1 MIRQHKKMILLTSI
15 ATLLPILIGL
25 LLWKQLPDSVATH
38 WSTGNE
44 PDGYSSKAFAV
55 FGLPVIMLIL
65 HLVCVIA
72 TNIDPKANSINKK
85 IFFIVLWISP
95 VFSIIV
101 CSTVYGY
108 NLGYQFDIGFLCG
121 LLIGVLYLILGNF
134 LPTVKPNYTI
144 GFRISWALNDG
155 GLLLIV
161 TTPFQNIWVLM
172 ALAILPCIL
181 PVIYSY
187 MYYRKGQSR

>member
-25 LLWKQLPDSVATH
+25 LLWKQLPDSVASH

-85 IFFIVLWISP
+85 IFFIVLWLS
-95 VFSIIV
+95 
-101 CSTVYGY
+101 
-108 NLGYQFDIGFLCG
+108 
-121 LLIGVLYLILGNF
+121 LIHI
-134 LPTVKPNYTI
+134 
-144 GFRISWALNDG
+144 
-155 GLLLIV
+155 
-161 TTPFQNIWVLM
+161 
-172 ALAILPCIL
+172 
-181 PVIYSY
+181 
-187 MYYRKGQSR
+187 

>member
-1 MIRQHKKMILLTSI
+1 MTMIRQHKKMILLTSI

-85 IFFIVLWISP
+85 IFFIVLWICP

-101 CSTVYGY
+101 CSTC
-108 NLGYQFDIGFLCG
+108 LWEFAFQIIGCK
-121 LLIGVLYLILGNF
+121 
-134 LPTVKPNYTI
+134 T
-144 GFRISWALNDG
+144 
-155 GLLLIV
+155 
-161 TTPFQNIWVLM
+161 
-172 ALAILPCIL
+172 
-181 PVIYSY
+181 
-187 MYYRKGQSR
+187 

>member
-72 TNIDPKANSINKK
+72 TNIDPKANWFSLWAAHRS
-85 IFFIVLWISP
+85 FIL
-95 VFSIIV
+95 
-101 CSTVYGY
+101 
-108 NLGYQFDIGFLCG
+108 DIRQ
-121 LLIGVLYLILGNF
+121 
-134 LPTVKPNYTI
+134 LP
-144 GFRISWALNDG
+144 ADG
-155 GLLLIV
+155 KAELHH
-161 TTPFQNIWVLM
+161 W
-172 ALAILPCIL
+172 LPHF
-181 PVIYSY
+181 V
-187 MYYRKGQSR
+187 GAE

>member
-72 TNIDPKANSINKK
+72 TNIDPRQIASTKK
-85 IFFIVLWISP
+85 YSLLSCGSARYFPSLYAARFMG
-95 VFSIIV
+95 II
-101 CSTVYGY
+101 
-108 NLGYQFDIGFLCG
+108 
-121 LLIGVLYLILGNF
+121 
-134 LPTVKPNYTI
+134 
-144 GFRISWALNDG
+144 
-155 GLLLIV
+155 
-161 TTPFQNIWVLM
+161 
-172 ALAILPCIL
+172 
-181 PVIYSY
+181 
-187 MYYRKGQSR
+187 

>member
-72 TNIDPKANSINKK
+72 MNIDPKANSIKQKK
-85 IFFIVLWISP
+85 YSLLSCGSARYFHHCMQHGLW
-95 VFSIIV
+95 V
-101 CSTVYGY
+101 
-108 NLGYQFDIGFLCG
+108 
-121 LLIGVLYLILGNF
+121 
-134 LPTVKPNYTI
+134 
-144 GFRISWALNDG
+144 
-155 GLLLIV
+155 
-161 TTPFQNIWVLM
+161 
-172 ALAILPCIL
+172 
-181 PVIYSY
+181 
-187 MYYRKGQSR
+187 

>member
-85 IFFIVLWISP
+85 TILYCPVDLPGIFHHYMQHGLW
-95 VFSIIV
+95 V
-101 CSTVYGY
+101 
-108 NLGYQFDIGFLCG
+108 
-121 LLIGVLYLILGNF
+121 
-134 LPTVKPNYTI
+134 
-144 GFRISWALNDG
+144 
-155 GLLLIV
+155 
-161 TTPFQNIWVLM
+161 
-172 ALAILPCIL
+172 
-181 PVIYSY
+181 
-187 MYYRKGQSR
+187 

>member
-85 IFFIVLWISP
+85 IFLSSCGSARYFPSLYAAR
-95 VFSIIV
+95 FMGII
-101 CSTVYGY
+101 
-108 NLGYQFDIGFLCG
+108 
-121 LLIGVLYLILGNF
+121 
-134 LPTVKPNYTI
+134 
-144 GFRISWALNDG
+144 
-155 GLLLIV
+155 
-161 TTPFQNIWVLM
+161 
-172 ALAILPCIL
+172 
-181 PVIYSY
+181 
-187 MYYRKGQSR
+187 

>member
-72 TNIDPKANSINKK
+72 TNIDPKANILITPQMPKPAPSAITRVCNTSIAELKN
-85 IFFIVLWISP
+85 
-95 VFSIIV
+95 SIK
-101 CSTVYGY
+101 
-108 NLGYQFDIGFLCG
+108 
-121 LLIGVLYLILGNF
+121 LLSAANAACPL
-134 LPTVKPNYTI
+134 K
-144 GFRISWALNDG
+144 RA
-155 GLLLIV
+155 
-161 TTPFQNIWVLM
+161 
-172 ALAILPCIL
+172 
-181 PVIYSY
+181 
-187 MYYRKGQSR
+187 

>member
-72 TNIDPKANSINKK
+72 QVVHELYTYRDEVLLVLTKAQGSSMERMPDRLVDQMDEHNAFICEAMCKAYHVPMVEQSVVHWMSHSQIDMF
-85 IFFIVLWISP
+85 IFMVTHIDDEEEALRFAEKGVKYLLAGW
-95 VFSIIV
+95 
-101 CSTVYGY
+101 YG
-108 NLGYQFDIGFLCG
+108 L
-121 LLIGVLYLILGNF
+121 VR
-134 LPTVKPNYTI
+134 P
-144 GFRISWALNDG
+144 
-155 GLLLIV
+155 
-161 TTPFQNIWVLM
+161 
-172 ALAILPCIL
+172 
-181 PVIYSY
+181 
-187 MYYRKGQSR
+187 